1 MNKKSLLKTAL
12 VSATIL
18 SGAGLFANATQAQ
31 AATPAVH
38 AEQVRGVLQVVDH
51 ENKGEVHLYDREGHV
66 MKQTVKN
73 GKKYK
78 VWEKAYINDELMY
91 RIGTDKQW
99 IPAKYTDWK
108 DAKLGQN
115 VAVASKANN
124 AAYNRENY
132 VGVATINYQGSGNV
146 RLVNSQGNY
155 TSQYLPKN
163 STWKVWEKAD
173 INHEPM
179 YRVGNQSQW
188 VPAKYVSVSQ
198 TNTKNLQNNE
208 VHHASVVGNTANKSS
223 DTIRHAS
230 TSRPVNNS
238 THTNKELHQGNVT
251 GNKSSNSTN
260 NTAHNTTPVK
270 PVTPAKPVT
279 PSKPVTPTKPVD
291 TKPVIPAKPVTPS
304 KPVTP
309 TKPAQPAKP
318 VTPSKPVTPAKP
330 VNTKPAQPVT
340 PTKPVGPA
348 TPAKPVE
355 PTTPSKP
362 ITPTTPAKPTEP
374 SKPVQPAQPT
384 KPAESTKPA
393 TPNKPVQ
400 PAKPVTPTQPAK
412 PVQPATPTD
421 NNQGQRL
428 TNSQY
433 EQIFWDNYMA
443 PAGYQKG
450 NITIPDSQV
459 KTGDIPD
466 GTLDATDW
474 NCYAAHMNLY
484 NGNYVNTSSSKSEF
498 LQDASKLGNKYNWNN
513 MADSNNTKYTKASIR
528 VTQPA
533 TNNVQIDAVWYN

>member
-31 AATPAVH
+31 AATPAAH
-38 AEQVRGVLQVVDH
+38 AEQVRGILKVVDH
-51 ENKGEVHLYDREGHV
+51 ENHGEVHLYDREGHV

-115 VAVASKANN
+115 VAVASKATN

-155 TSQYLPKN
+155 TSQYLPKKSN
-163 STWKVWEKAD
+163 WKVWEKAD

-198 TNTKNLQNNE
+198 TNTKSLQNNE
-208 VHHASVVGNTANKSS
+208 VHHVSVLGSNTNKSS
-223 DTIRHAS
+223 DTVHNESAQ
-230 TSRPVNNS
+230 RPVNNS
-238 THTNKELHQGNVT
+238 AHTSKGVLQGNVNGGT
-251 GNKSSNSTN
+251 NGNSTG
-260 NTAHNTTPVK
+260 NTAHSV
-270 PVTPAKPVT
+270 VPAKPVT
-279 PSKPVTPTKPVD
+279 PTAPTKSAE
-291 TKPVIPAKPVTPS
+291 TK
-304 KPVTP
+304 
-309 TKPAQPAKP
+309 PAKP

-330 VNTKPAQPVT
+330 VDTKPVEPTT
-340 PTKPVGPA
+340 PTKPVEPSKPA
-348 TPAKPVE
+348 EPVTPAKPVE
-355 PTTPSKP
+355 PSKPVEPTTPTEP
-362 ITPTTPAKPTEP
+362 VTPATPTTPAKPAEP
-374 SKPVQPAQPT
+374 SKPVQPTQPT
-384 KPAESTKPA
+384 
-393 TPNKPVQ
+393 
-400 PAKPVTPTQPAK
+400 KPVTPT
-412 PVQPATPTD
+412 TPTD

-433 EQIFWDNYMA
+433 EQIFWDKYMA

-450 NITIPDSQV
+450 NISIPNSQTQ
-459 KTGDIPD
+459 TGDIPES
-466 GTLDATDW
+466 TLNATNW
-474 NCYAAHMNLY
+474 NCYAAYMDLY
-484 NGNYVNTSSSKSEF
+484 NGNYVNTTSSKSEF
-498 LQDASKLGNKYNWNN
+498 LQDATKLGNDYDWNN
-513 MADSNNTKYTKASIR
+513 MKDSNNTKYTKASIR
-528 VTQPA
+528 VTQPN
-533 TNNVQIDAVWYN
+533 TNDVRINAVWYN

>member
-1 MNKKSLLKTAL
+1 MNKKSLMKTAL

-18 SGAGLFANATQAQ
+18 SGAGLFANSAQAQ

-51 ENKGEVHLYDREGHV
+51 ENQGEVHLYDRDGHV

-115 VAVASKANN
+115 VAVASKATN

-132 VGVATINYQGSGNV
+132 VGTATINYQGAGNV
-146 RLVNSQGNY
+146 RLVNSQGDY

-198 TNTKNLQNNE
+198 TNTKSLQNNE
-208 VHHASVVGNTANKSS
+208 VHHASVVGNTANKPS

-238 THTNKELHQGNVT
+238 THTSAGLHQENANE
-251 GNKSSNSTN
+251 NKSG
-260 NTAHNTTPVK
+260 NTT
-270 PVTPAKPVT
+270 TA
-279 PSKPVTPTKPVD
+279 
-291 TKPVIPAKPVTPS
+291 

-309 TKPAQPAKP
+309 TKPAQ
-318 VTPSKPVTPAKP
+318 PAKP

-340 PTKPVGPA
+340 PTKPVEPSKPT

-362 ITPTTPAKPTEP
+362 VTPTTPTTPVKPTEP
-374 SKPVQPAQPT
+374 NKPVQPAQPT
-384 KPAESTKPA
+384 KPAEPTKPA
-393 TPNKPVQ
+393 TPNKPI
-400 PAKPVTPTQPAK
+400 QPAK
-412 PVQPATPTD
+412 PVQPTTPTD
-421 NNQGQRL
+421 NSKQAL
-428 TNSQY
+428 TTSQM
-433 EQIFWDNYMA
+433 EQIFWDKYMA
-443 PAGYQKG
+443 PNGYQKG
-450 NITIPDSQV
+450 NIPVSDYQV
-459 KTGDIPD
+459 KTGDCD
-466 GTLDATDW
+466 DSVNNETNWDNHTAYMTLH
-474 NCYAAHMNLY
+474 NYH
-484 NGNYVNTSSSKSEF
+484 YVNTDESKQEF
-498 LQDASKLGNKYNWNN
+498 LNDTTKIANNYSWNNMEPGNKYQ
-513 MADSNNTKYTKASIR
+513 KASIR
-528 VTQPA
+528 VTQSSPDD
-533 TNNVQIDAVWYN
+533 IRMDALWYN

>member
-18 SGAGLFANATQAQ
+18 SGAGLFANTTQAQ

-38 AEQVRGVLQVVDH
+38 AEQVRGVLKVVDH
-51 ENKGEVHLYDREGHV
+51 ENHGEVHLYDREGHV

-115 VAVASKANN
+115 VAVASKATN

-173 INHEPM
+173 INHESM

-198 TNTKNLQNNE
+198 TNTKSSQNNE
-208 VHHASVVGNTANKSS
+208 VHHVSVLGNNTNKSS
-223 DTIRHAS
+223 DTIHNESAQ
-230 TSRPVNNS
+230 RPVNNS
-238 THTNKELHQGNVT
+238 AHTSKGVLQGNVNGGT
-251 GNKSSNSTN
+251 NGNSTG
-260 NTAHNTTPVK
+260 NTAHSVVPAK
-270 PVTPAKPVT
+270 PVTPTAPTKPAETKPAKPVT
-279 PSKPVTPTKPVD
+279 PSKPVTPTKPID
-291 TKPVIPAKPVTPS
+291 TKPVEPATPTKPVEPSKPTNPNKPVEPVTPS

-309 TKPAQPAKP
+309 T
-318 VTPSKPVTPAKP
+318 
-330 VNTKPAQPVT
+330 
-340 PTKPVGPA
+340 
-348 TPAKPVE
+348 
-355 PTTPSKP
+355 
-362 ITPTTPAKPTEP
+362 TPTTPAKPTEP
-374 SKPVQPAQPT
+374 SKPVQPTQPT
-384 KPAESTKPA
+384 KP
-393 TPNKPVQ
+393 VQ
-400 PAKPVTPTQPAK
+400 PT
-412 PVQPATPTD
+412 TPTD

-443 PAGYQKG
+443 PAGWQKG
-450 NITIPDSQV
+450 NIPVTNDIMKNGAASD
-459 KTGDIPD
+459 DIPWSLGRVD
-466 GTLDATDW
+466 TA
-474 NCYAAHMNLY
+474 YMQLY
-484 NGNYVNTSSSKSEF
+484 NGNYVNTPQSKAEF
-498 LQDASKLGNKYNWNN
+498 VQDATKLGNEYSWN
-513 MADSNNTKYTKASIR
+513 DTSEYHKASIR
-528 VTQPA
+528 ATQPD
-533 TNNVQIDAVWYN
+533 NNSVRIDVLRYN

>member
-18 SGAGLFANATQAQ
+18 SGAGLFANTTQAQ
-31 AATPAVH
+31 AATSAVH

-51 ENKGEVHLYDREGHV
+51 ENQGEVHLFDRDGHV

-115 VAVASKANN
+115 VAVASKATN

-188 VPAKYVSVSQ
+188 VPAKYVSVSS
-198 TNTKNLQNNE
+198 NNNKSLQNNE
-208 VHHASVVGNTANKSS
+208 VHHVSVLGGNTNKSS
-223 DTIRHAS
+223 NTIHNDS
-230 TSRPVNNS
+230 VQRPVNNS
-238 THTNKELHQGNVT
+238 THASTESSQGNVT
-251 GNKSSNSTN
+251 KNTTDNSTN
-260 NTAHNTTPVK
+260 STSHNTVPAK
-270 PVTPAKPVT
+270 PVTPTAPTKPAETKPAKPVT

-291 TKPVIPAKPVTPS
+291 TKPAV
-304 KPVTP
+304 P
-309 TKPAQPAKP
+309 T
-318 VTPSKPVTPAKP
+318 
-330 VNTKPAQPVT
+330 T
-340 PTKPVGPA
+340 PTKPVEPSKPT

-362 ITPTTPAKPTEP
+362 VTPTTPTTPAKPTEP
-374 SKPVQPAQPT
+374 SKPVQP
-384 KPAESTKPA
+384 
-393 TPNKPVQ
+393 
-400 PAKPVTPTQPAK
+400 VTPTQPTK
-412 PVQPATPTD
+412 PVEPTTPTD
-421 NNQGQRL
+421 NSKQAL
-428 TNSQY
+428 TTSQM
-433 EQIFWDNYMA
+433 EQVFWDRYMA

-450 NITIPDSQV
+450 NIPISDYQV
-459 KTGDIPD
+459 KTGEPNDS
-466 GTLDATDW
+466 TLESINYQAQFSYMTLH
-474 NCYAAHMNLY
+474 NYH
-484 NGNYVNTSSSKSEF
+484 YVNTNASKNEF
-498 LQDASKLGNKYNWNN
+498 LQDTKETADQYNWNN
-513 MADSNNTKYTKASIR
+513 VRDADGNKFQKASIR
-528 VTQPA
+528 VTQSSPDD
-533 TNNVQIDAVWYN
+533 IRMDALWYN

>member
-1 MNKKSLLKTAL
+1 MNKKSLFKTAL

-18 SGAGLFANATQAQ
+18 SGAGLFANSAQAQ
-31 AATPAVH
+31 AATSATH

-51 ENKGEVHLYDREGHV
+51 ENQGEVHLYDRDGHV

-198 TNTKNLQNNE
+198 TNAKSLQNNE

-223 DTIRHAS
+223 DTIRNAS
-230 TSRPVNNS
+230 TSRPVNSS
-238 THTNKELHQGNVT
+238 THTRAGLPQGNAT

-260 NTAHNTTPVK
+260 NAAHNTTAVKPATPAKPVTPFK
-270 PVTPAKPVT
+270 PVTPAKPVDTKPAESAKPVTPSKPFTPTKPVETKPAQPVT
-279 PSKPVTPTKPVD
+279 PSKPVTP
-291 TKPVIPAKPVTPS
+291 
-304 KPVTP
+304 
-309 TKPAQPAKP
+309 
-318 VTPSKPVTPAKP
+318 
-330 VNTKPAQPVT
+330 
-340 PTKPVGPA
+340 
-348 TPAKPVE
+348 
-355 PTTPSKP
+355 
-362 ITPTTPAKPTEP
+362 
-374 SKPVQPAQPT
+374 
-384 KPAESTKPA
+384 TKPA

-400 PAKPVTPTQPAK
+400 PAKPVTPSKPVTPAK
-412 PVQPATPTD
+412 PATSTD
-421 NNQGQRL
+421 NNQDQRL
-428 TNSQY
+428 TNNQY
-433 EQIFWDNYMA
+433 EQIFWDKYMA

-466 GTLDATDW
+466 STLDATNWD
-474 NCYAAHMNLY
+474 CYAAHMNLY
-484 NGNYVNTSSSKSEF
+484 NGNYVNTPSSKSEF
-498 LQDASKLGNKYNWNN
+498 LQDASKVGNNYSWNN
-513 MADSNNTKYTKASIR
+513 MTDSNNTKYTKASIR

>member
-1 MNKKSLLKTAL
+1 MNKKSLFKTAL

-18 SGAGLFANATQAQ
+18 SGAGLFANSAQAQ

-38 AEQVRGVLQVVDH
+38 AEQVRGVLKVVDH
-51 ENKGEVHLYDREGHV
+51 ENQGEVHLYDRNGHV

-115 VAVASKANN
+115 VAVASKATNS
-124 AAYNRENY
+124 AYNRENY
-132 VGVATINYQGSGNV
+132 VGTATINYQGAGNV

-198 TNTKNLQNNE
+198 PNTKSSQPNE
-208 VHHASVVGNTANKSS
+208 VHHVSVLGNNTNKSS
-223 DTIRHAS
+223 NTIHHAS

-238 THTNKELHQGNVT
+238 THTSAESHQGNAI
-251 GNKSSNSTN
+251 GNKSSN
-260 NTAHNTTPVK
+260 TTTVK
-270 PVTPAKPVT
+270 RVAPTKPAQPAKPVT
-279 PSKPVTPTKPVD
+279 PSKPVT
-291 TKPVIPAKPVTPS
+291 
-304 KPVTP
+304 
-309 TKPAQPAKP
+309 PAKP

-340 PTKPVGPA
+340 PTKPVEPNKSA

-362 ITPTTPAKPTEP
+362 VTPTTPTTPVKPTEP
-374 SKPVQPAQPT
+374 SKPLQPAQPT
-384 KPAESTKPA
+384 KPAEPT
-393 TPNKPVQ
+393 KPVQ
-400 PAKPVTPTQPAK
+400 PT
-412 PVQPATPTD
+412 TPTD
-421 NNQGQRL
+421 NSKQAL
-428 TNSQY
+428 TTSQM
-433 EQIFWDNYMA
+433 EQIFWDRYMA

-450 NITIPDSQV
+450 NIPVSDYQV
-459 KTGDIPD
+459 KTGDTD
-466 GTLDATDW
+466 EATNDATNW
-474 NCYAAHMNLY
+474 TAHTAYMSLHNY
-484 NGNYVNTSSSKSEF
+484 HYVNT
-498 LQDASKLGNKYNWNN
+498 DASKQEFLNDTSKIANNYDWNN
-513 MADSNNTKYTKASIR
+513 MTHNDQKYQKASIR
-528 VTQPA
+528 VTQSSP
-533 TNNVQIDAVWYN
+533 NDIRMDALWYN

>member
-1 MNKKSLLKTAL
+1 MNKKSLMKTAL

-18 SGAGLFANATQAQ
+18 SGAGLFANSAQAQ

-51 ENKGEVHLYDREGHV
+51 ENQGEVHLYDRDGHV

-115 VAVASKANN
+115 VAVASKATN

-132 VGVATINYQGSGNV
+132 VGTATINYQGSGNV
-146 RLVNSQGNY
+146 RLVNSQGSY

-173 INHEPM
+173 INHESM

-198 TNTKNLQNNE
+198 PNTT
-208 VHHASVVGNTANKSS
+208 SVVGNTANKSS

-238 THTNKELHQGNVT
+238 AHTSAGLHQENTT
-251 GNKSSNSTN
+251 GNKSSN
-260 NTAHNTTPVK
+260 NTAHNTTP
-270 PVTPAKPVT
+270 A
-279 PSKPVTPTKPVD
+279 KPVTPTKPAE
-291 TKPVIPAKPVTPS
+291 TKPAQPVTPS

-309 TKPAQPAKP
+309 TKPAETKPAQP
-318 VTPSKPVTPAKP
+318 VTPSKPVTPTKP
-330 VNTKPAQPVT
+330 AETKPAQPVT
-340 PTKPVGPA
+340 P
-348 TPAKPVE
+348 
-355 PTTPSKP
+355 
-362 ITPTTPAKPTEP
+362 
-374 SKPVQPAQPT
+374 SKPVTPT
-384 KPAESTKPA
+384 KPAETKPAQPVTPSKPVTPTKPA

-400 PAKPVTPTQPAK
+400 PAKPVTPSKPVTPAK
-412 PVQPATPTD
+412 PATSTD
-421 NNQGQRL
+421 NNQDQRL
-428 TNSQY
+428 TNNQY
-433 EQIFWDNYMA
+433 EQIFWDKYMA

-466 GTLDATDW
+466 STADATNWD
-474 NCYAAHMNLY
+474 CYAAHMNLY
-484 NGNYVNTSSSKSEF
+484 NGNYVNTPSSKSEF
-498 LQDASKLGNKYNWNN
+498 LQDASKVGNEYSWNN
-513 MADSNNTKYTKASIR
+513 MTDSNNTKYTKASIR

>member
-1 MNKKSLLKTAL
+1 MNKKSLMKTAL

-18 SGAGLFANATQAQ
+18 SGAGLFANSAQAQ
-31 AATPAVH
+31 AATPATR

-51 ENKGEVHLYDREGHV
+51 ENQGEVHLFDRDGHV

-115 VAVASKANN
+115 VAVASKATN

-188 VPAKYVSVSQ
+188 VPAKYVSVSSH
-198 TNTKNLQNNE
+198 NNKSLQNNE
-208 VHHASVVGNTANKSS
+208 VHHVSVLGNNINKSS
-223 DTIRHAS
+223 DTIHNESAQ
-230 TSRPVNNS
+230 RPV
-238 THTNKELHQGNVT
+238 
-251 GNKSSNSTN
+251 
-260 NTAHNTTPVK
+260 TT
-270 PVTPAKPVT
+270 KPVT
-279 PSKPVTPTKPVD
+279 PSKPVTPTKPAE
-291 TKPVIPAKPVTPS
+291 TKPAKPVTPS

-309 TKPAQPAKP
+309 TKPAETKPAKSVTPSKPVTPTKPAETKPAKPVIPSKPVTPSKPADTKPVEPTTPTKPVEPSKPTTSSKPAEP
-318 VTPSKPVTPAKP
+318 VTPSKPVTP
-330 VNTKPAQPVT
+330 T
-340 PTKPVGPA
+340 
-348 TPAKPVE
+348 
-355 PTTPSKP
+355 
-362 ITPTTPAKPTEP
+362 TPTTPAKPTEP
-374 SKPVQPAQPT
+374 TEPSKPVQPTQPT
-384 KPAESTKPA
+384 KP
-393 TPNKPVQ
+393 VQ
-400 PAKPVTPTQPAK
+400 PT
-412 PVQPATPTD
+412 TPTD

-466 GTLDATDW
+466 STLDATDW

-498 LQDASKLGNKYNWNN
+498 LQDASKLGNEYNWNN
-513 MADSNNTKYTKASIR
+513 MTDSNNTKYTKASIR

-533 TNNVQIDAVWYN
+533 NNNVQIDAVWYN

>member
-18 SGAGLFANATQAQ
+18 SGAGLFANTTQAQ

-38 AEQVRGVLQVVDH
+38 AEQVRGVLKVVDH
-51 ENKGEVHLYDREGHV
+51 ENHGEVHLYDREGHV

-115 VAVASKANN
+115 VAVASKATN

-173 INHEPM
+173 INHESM

-198 TNTKNLQNNE
+198 TNTKSSQNNE
-208 VHHASVVGNTANKSS
+208 VHHVSVLGNNTNKSS
-223 DTIRHAS
+223 DTIHNESAQK
-230 TSRPVNNS
+230 PVNNS
-238 THTNKELHQGNVT
+238 AHTSKGVLQGNVNGGT
-251 GNKSSNSTN
+251 NGNSTG
-260 NTAHNTTPVK
+260 NTAHSVVPAK
-270 PVTPAKPVT
+270 PVTPTAPTKPAETKPAKPVT
-279 PSKPVTPTKPVD
+279 PSKPVTPTKPID
-291 TKPVIPAKPVTPS
+291 TKPVEPATPTKPVTPS
-304 KPVTP
+304 KPVDTKPAEPTTP
-309 TKPAQPAKP
+309 TKPVEPSKPTNPNKPVEP
-318 VTPSKPVTPAKP
+318 VTPSKPA
-330 VNTKPAQPVT
+330 T
-340 PTKPVGPA
+340 PT
-348 TPAKPVE
+348 
-355 PTTPSKP
+355 
-362 ITPTTPAKPTEP
+362 TPTTPAKPTEP
-374 SKPVQPAQPT
+374 SKPVQPTQPT
-384 KPAESTKPA
+384 KP
-393 TPNKPVQ
+393 VQ
-400 PAKPVTPTQPAK
+400 PT
-412 PVQPATPTD
+412 TPTD

-443 PAGYQKG
+443 PAGWQKG
-450 NITIPDSQV
+450 NIPVTNDIMKNGAASD
-459 KTGDIPD
+459 DIPWSLGRVD
-466 GTLDATDW
+466 TA
-474 NCYAAHMNLY
+474 YMQLY
-484 NGNYVNTSSSKSEF
+484 NGNYVNTPQSKAEF
-498 LQDASKLGNKYNWNN
+498 VQDATKLGNEYSWN
-513 MADSNNTKYTKASIR
+513 DTSEYHKASIR
-528 VTQPA
+528 ATQPD
-533 TNNVQIDAVWYN
+533 NNSVRIDVLRYN

>member
-12 VSATIL
+12 VSAAIL
-18 SGAGLFANATQAQ
+18 SGAGLFANGAQAQ

-51 ENKGEVHLYDREGHV
+51 ENQGEVHLFDREGHV

-115 VAVASKANN
+115 VAVASKATN

-198 TNTKNLQNNE
+198 TNTKSLQNNE
-208 VHHASVVGNTANKSS
+208 VHHVSVLGNNTNKSS
-223 DTIRHAS
+223 DTIHNESAQ
-230 TSRPVNNS
+230 RPVNNS
-238 THTNKELHQGNVT
+238 AHTSKGVLQGNVNGST
-251 GNKSSNSTN
+251 NGNSTS
-260 NTAHNTTPVK
+260 NTSHNTVPAK
-270 PVTPAKPVT
+270 PVTPTAPTKPATPTKPVT
-279 PSKPVTPTKPVD
+279 PSKPVDTKLAEPTTPTKSVEPSKS
-291 TKPVIPAKPVTPS
+291 TTPS
-304 KPVTP
+304 
-309 TKPAQPAKP
+309 
-318 VTPSKPVTPAKP
+318 
-330 VNTKPAQPVT
+330 
-340 PTKPVGPA
+340 
-348 TPAKPVE
+348 KPVE
-355 PTTPSKP
+355 PTTPNKP
-362 ITPTTPAKPTEP
+362 VTPTTPAKPTEP
-374 SKPVQPAQPT
+374 SKPV
-384 KPAESTKPA
+384 
-393 TPNKPVQ
+393 
-400 PAKPVTPTQPAK
+400 TPTQPAK
-412 PVQPATPTD
+412 PAQPTTPTD
-421 NNQGQRL
+421 NSKQAL
-428 TNSQY
+428 TTSQM
-433 EQIFWDNYMA
+433 EQVFWDKYMA

-450 NITIPDSQV
+450 NIPVSDYQV
-459 KTGDIPD
+459 KNGEPD
-466 GTLDATDW
+466 DSTTESMNYQGQWSYMTLH
-474 NCYAAHMNLY
+474 NYH
-484 NGNYVNTSSSKSEF
+484 YVNNDASKNEF
-498 LQDASKLGNKYNWNN
+498 LQDTKETADQYEWNDVRDADGNKFQ
-513 MADSNNTKYTKASIR
+513 KASIR
-528 VTQPA
+528 VTQSSPDD
-533 TNNVQIDAVWYN
+533 IRMDALWYN

>member
-18 SGAGLFANATQAQ
+18 SGAGLFANTTQAQ

-38 AEQVRGVLQVVDH
+38 AEQVRGVLKVVDH
-51 ENKGEVHLYDREGHV
+51 ENHGEVHLYDREVHV

-115 VAVASKANN
+115 VAVASKATN

-173 INHEPM
+173 INHESM

-198 TNTKNLQNNE
+198 TNTKSSQNNE
-208 VHHASVVGNTANKSS
+208 VHHVSVLGNNTNKSS
-223 DTIRHAS
+223 DTIHNESAQ
-230 TSRPVNNS
+230 RPVNNS
-238 THTNKELHQGNVT
+238 AHTSKGVLQGNVNGGT
-251 GNKSSNSTN
+251 NGNSTG
-260 NTAHNTTPVK
+260 NTAHSVVPAK
-270 PVTPAKPVT
+270 PVTPTAPTKPAETKPAKPVT
-279 PSKPVTPTKPVD
+279 PSKPVTPTKPID
-291 TKPVIPAKPVTPS
+291 TKPVEPATPTKPVEPSKPTNPNKPVEPVTPS
-304 KPVTP
+304 KPATP
-309 TKPAQPAKP
+309 T
-318 VTPSKPVTPAKP
+318 
-330 VNTKPAQPVT
+330 
-340 PTKPVGPA
+340 
-348 TPAKPVE
+348 
-355 PTTPSKP
+355 
-362 ITPTTPAKPTEP
+362 TPTTPAKPTEP
-374 SKPVQPAQPT
+374 SKPVQPTQPT
-384 KPAESTKPA
+384 KP
-393 TPNKPVQ
+393 VQ
-400 PAKPVTPTQPAK
+400 PT
-412 PVQPATPTD
+412 TPTD

-443 PAGYQKG
+443 PAGWQKG
-450 NITIPDSQV
+450 NIPVTNDIMKNGAASD
-459 KTGDIPD
+459 DIPWSLGRVD
-466 GTLDATDW
+466 TA
-474 NCYAAHMNLY
+474 YMQLY
-484 NGNYVNTSSSKSEF
+484 NGNYVNTPQSKAEF
-498 LQDASKLGNKYNWNN
+498 VQDATKLGNEYSWN
-513 MADSNNTKYTKASIR
+513 DTSEYHKASIR
-528 VTQPA
+528 ATQPD
-533 TNNVQIDAVWYN
+533 NNSVRIDVLRYN

>member
-12 VSATIL
+12 VSAAVL
-18 SGAGLFANATQAQ
+18 SGAGLFANSAQAQ

-51 ENKGEVHLYDREGHV
+51 ENQGEVHLYDRDGHV

-115 VAVASKANN
+115 VAVASKATN

-146 RLVNSQGNY
+146 RLVNNQGNY

-198 TNTKNLQNNE
+198 TNTKSLQNNE
-208 VHHASVVGNTANKSS
+208 VHHVSVLGNNTNKSS
-223 DTIRHAS
+223 DTIHNES
-230 TSRPVNNS
+230 VQRPVNNS
-238 THTNKELHQGNVT
+238 AHTSKGVLQGNVN
-251 GNKSSNSTN
+251 GSANGNSTSN
-260 NTAHNTTPVK
+260 ITHNTVPVK
-270 PVTPAKPVT
+270 PVT
-279 PSKPVTPTKPVD
+279 PVTPTKPVD
-291 TKPVIPAKPVTPS
+291 TKPVE
-304 KPVTP
+304 P
-309 TKPAQPAKP
+309 T
-318 VTPSKPVTPAKP
+318 
-330 VNTKPAQPVT
+330 T
-340 PTKPVGPA
+340 PTKPVEPSKPT
-348 TPAKPVE
+348 TPNKPVE

-362 ITPTTPAKPTEP
+362 VTPTTPTTPAKPTEP
-374 SKPVQPAQPT
+374 SKPVQPTQPT
-384 KPAESTKPA
+384 KP
-393 TPNKPVQ
+393 VQ
-400 PAKPVTPTQPAK
+400 PT
-412 PVQPATPTD
+412 TPTD

-433 EQIFWDNYMA
+433 EQIFWDNYMT
-443 PAGYQKG
+443 PAGWQKG
-450 NITIPDSQV
+450 NIPITNDIMKNGAASD
-459 KTGDIPD
+459 DIPWSLGRVD
-466 GTLDATDW
+466 TA
-474 NCYAAHMNLY
+474 YMQLY
-484 NGNYVNTSSSKSEF
+484 NGNYVNTPQSKAEF
-498 LQDASKLGNKYNWNN
+498 IQDATKLGNEYSWN
-513 MADSNNTKYTKASIR
+513 DTSEYHKASIR
-528 VTQPA
+528 ATQPD
-533 TNNVQIDAVWYN
+533 NNSVRIDVLRYN

>member
-12 VSATIL
+12 VSAAIL

-38 AEQVRGVLQVVDH
+38 AEQVRGVLKVVDH
-51 ENKGEVHLYDREGHV
+51 ENHGEVHLYDRDGHV

-115 VAVASKANN
+115 VAVASKATN

-146 RLVNSQGNY
+146 RLVNSRGNY

-163 STWKVWEKAD
+163 SNWKVWEKAD

-198 TNTKNLQNNE
+198 TNTKSSQNNE
-208 VHHASVVGNTANKSS
+208 VHHVSVLGGNTNKSS
-223 DTIRHAS
+223 DES
-230 TSRPVNNS
+230 TQRPVNNS
-238 THTNKELHQGNVT
+238 AHTSKGLPQGNINGST
-251 GNKSSNSTN
+251 NGNSTS
-260 NTAHNTTPVK
+260 NTAHNTV
-270 PVTPAKPVT
+270 PAKPVT
-279 PSKPVTPTKPVD
+279 
-291 TKPVIPAKPVTPS
+291 
-304 KPVTP
+304 PVTP
-309 TKPAQPAKP
+309 TKPAETKPAKP

-330 VNTKPAQPVT
+330 VDTKPVEPTT
-340 PTKPVGPA
+340 PTKPVESSKPTTPSKPA
-348 TPAKPVE
+348 EPVTPAKPVE
-355 PTTPSKP
+355 PSKP
-362 ITPTTPAKPTEP
+362 VEPTTPTKPAEP
-374 SKPVQPAQPT
+374 SKPVQPTQPT
-384 KPAESTKPA
+384 
-393 TPNKPVQ
+393 
-400 PAKPVTPTQPAK
+400 KPVTPT
-412 PVQPATPTD
+412 TPTD
-421 NNQGQRL
+421 NSQGQRL

-433 EQIFWDNYMA
+433 EQIFWDKYMA

-450 NITIPDSQV
+450 NISIPDSQTQ
-459 KTGDIPD
+459 TGDIPES
-466 GTLDATDW
+466 TLNATNW
-474 NCYAAHMNLY
+474 NCYAAYMDLY
-484 NGNYVNTSSSKSEF
+484 NGNYVNTTSSKSEF
-498 LQDASKLGNKYNWNN
+498 LQDATKLGNDYDWNN
-513 MADSNNTKYTKASIR
+513 MKDSNNTKYTKASIR
-528 VTQPA
+528 VTQPN
-533 TNNVQIDAVWYN
+533 TNDVRINAVWYN

>member
-12 VSATIL
+12 VSAAIL
-18 SGAGLFANATQAQ
+18 SGAGLLANTTQAQ

-51 ENKGEVHLYDREGHV
+51 ENQGEVHLYDRDGHV

-115 VAVASKANN
+115 VAVASKATN

-132 VGVATINYQGSGNV
+132 VGTATINYQGAGNV
-146 RLVNSQGNY
+146 RLVNSQGSY
-155 TSQYLPKN
+155 TSQYLSKN

-198 TNTKNLQNNE
+198 TGTKSSQSNE
-208 VHHASVVGNTANKSS
+208 VHHVSVVGNTANKSS
-223 DTIRHAS
+223 VPVHES
-230 TSRPVNNS
+230 TAHESVNN
-238 THTNKELHQGNVT
+238 TIHTNRGAQQTNV
-251 GNKSSNSTN
+251 NINRHDHNNSV
-260 NTAHNTTPVK
+260 HNTTHNSNTSSTGSSSV
-270 PVTPAKPVT
+270 
-279 PSKPVTPTKPVD
+279 KPVTPTKPTE
-291 TKPVIPAKPVTPS
+291 TK
-304 KPVTP
+304 
-309 TKPAQPAKP
+309 PAKP

-330 VNTKPAQPVT
+330 VD
-340 PTKPVGPA
+340 TKPVQPV

-355 PTTPSKP
+355 PSKPTTPAKPVESTTPSKP
-362 ITPTTPAKPTEP
+362 VAPTTPTTPAKPTEP
-374 SKPVQPAQPT
+374 SKPVQPTQPT
-384 KPAESTKPA
+384 KPTEPTKPA

-400 PAKPVTPTQPAK
+400 PT
-412 PVQPATPTD
+412 TPTD

-466 GTLDATDW
+466 STLDATDW
-474 NCYAAHMNLY
+474 NCYVAHMNLY
-484 NGNYVNTSSSKSEF
+484 NGNYVNTPSSRSEF
-498 LQDASKLGNKYNWNN
+498 LQDASKLGNKYDWNN
-513 MADSNNTKYTKASIR
+513 MTDSNNTKYTKASIR

>member
-1 MNKKSLLKTAL
+1 MNKRSLMKTAL

-18 SGAGLFANATQAQ
+18 SGAGLFANSAQAQ

-51 ENKGEVHLYDREGHV
+51 ENQGEVHLYDRDGHV

-115 VAVASKANN
+115 VAVASKATNS
-124 AAYNRENY
+124 AYNRENY
-132 VGVATINYQGSGNV
+132 VGTATINYQGAGNV

-251 GNKSSNSTN
+251 GNKSG
-260 NTAHNTTPVK
+260 NTTTV
-270 PVTPAKPVT
+270 
-279 PSKPVTPTKPVD
+279 KPVTPTKPVE
-291 TKPVIPAKPVTPS
+291 TKPVTPS
-304 KPVTP
+304 KSVTP
-309 TKPAQPAKP
+309 TKPVETKP
-318 VTPSKPVTPAKP
+318 VTPSKSVTPTKP
-330 VNTKPAQPVT
+330 VETKPAQPVT
-340 PTKPVGPA
+340 PTKPV
-348 TPAKPVE
+348 E
-355 PTTPSKP
+355 
-362 ITPTTPAKPTEP
+362 PAKPTEP
-374 SKPVQPAQPT
+374 SKPVQPVQPT
-384 KPAESTKPA
+384 KPAEPTKPA
-393 TPNKPVQ
+393 TPDKPVQ
-400 PAKPVTPTQPAK
+400 SAK
-412 PVQPATPTD
+412 PVQPTTPTD
-421 NNQGQRL
+421 NSKQALTTNQM
-428 TNSQY
+428 
-433 EQIFWDNYMA
+433 EQIFWDRYMA

-450 NITIPDSQV
+450 NIPVSDYQV
-459 KTGDIPD
+459 KTGDCD
-466 GTLDATDW
+466 DSVNNETNWDNHTAYMTLH
-474 NCYAAHMNLY
+474 NYH
-484 NGNYVNTSSSKSEF
+484 YVNTDESKQEF
-498 LQDASKLGNKYNWNN
+498 LNDTTKIANNYSWNNMEPGNKYQ
-513 MADSNNTKYTKASIR
+513 KASIR
-528 VTQPA
+528 VTQSSP
-533 TNNVQIDAVWYN
+533 NDIRMDALWYN

>member
-1 MNKKSLLKTAL
+1 MNKRSLMKTAL

-18 SGAGLFANATQAQ
+18 SGAGLFANSAQAQ

-51 ENKGEVHLYDREGHV
+51 ENQGEVHLYDRDGHV

-115 VAVASKANN
+115 VAVASKATN

-132 VGVATINYQGSGNV
+132 VGTATINYQGAGNV

-198 TNTKNLQNNE
+198 PNTT
-208 VHHASVVGNTANKSS
+208 SVVGNTANKSS

-238 THTNKELHQGNVT
+238 THISAGLHQENTT
-251 GNKSSNSTN
+251 GNKSSN
-260 NTAHNTTPVK
+260 NTAHNTTP
-270 PVTPAKPVT
+270 A
-279 PSKPVTPTKPVD
+279 KPVTPTKPAE
-291 TKPVIPAKPVTPS
+291 TKPAQPVTPS

-309 TKPAQPAKP
+309 TKPAE
-318 VTPSKPVTPAKP
+318 
-330 VNTKPAQPVT
+330 TKPVT
-340 PTKPVGPA
+340 PTKPA
-348 TPAKPVE
+348 TPAKP
-355 PTTPSKP
+355 
-362 ITPTTPAKPTEP
+362 
-374 SKPVQPAQPT
+374 
-384 KPAESTKPA
+384 A
-393 TPNKPVQ
+393 TS
-400 PAKPVTPTQPAK
+400 
-412 PVQPATPTD
+412 TD
-421 NNQGQRL
+421 NNQDQRL
-428 TNSQY
+428 TNNQY
-433 EQIFWDNYMA
+433 EQIFWDKYMA

-466 GTLDATDW
+466 STLDATNWD
-474 NCYAAHMNLY
+474 CYAAHMNLY
-484 NGNYVNTSSSKSEF
+484 NGNYVNTPSSKSEF
-498 LQDASKLGNKYNWNN
+498 LQDASKLGDNYSWNN
-513 MADSNNTKYTKASIR
+513 MTDSNNTKYTKASIR

>member
-1 MNKKSLLKTAL
+1 MNKKSLMKTAL
-12 VSATIL
+12 ISATIL
-18 SGAGLFANATQAQ
+18 SGAGLFANSAQAQ

-51 ENKGEVHLYDREGHV
+51 ENQGEVHLYDRDGHV

-115 VAVASKANN
+115 VAVASKATNS
-124 AAYNRENY
+124 AYNRENY
-132 VGVATINYQGSGNV
+132 GGTATINYQGAGNV
-146 RLVNSQGNY
+146 RLVNSQGDY

-188 VPAKYVSVSQ
+188 VPAKYVTVSS
-198 TNTKNLQNNE
+198 NNNKSLQNNE
-208 VHHASVVGNTANKSS
+208 IHHANIVGNTANKSS

-230 TSRPVNNS
+230 TARPVNN
-238 THTNKELHQGNVT
+238 
-251 GNKSSNSTN
+251 
-260 NTAHNTTPVK
+260 AHNTTPAK
-270 PVTPAKPVT
+270 PVNPSKPVT
-279 PSKPVTPTKPVD
+279 PSKSVT
-291 TKPVIPAKPVTPS
+291 PAKPAE
-304 KPVTP
+304 
-309 TKPAQPAKP
+309 TKPAQP

-330 VNTKPAQPVT
+330 T
-340 PTKPVGPA
+340 
-348 TPAKPVE
+348 
-355 PTTPSKP
+355 
-362 ITPTTPAKPTEP
+362 
-374 SKPVQPAQPT
+374 
-384 KPAESTKPA
+384 
-393 TPNKPVQ
+393 
-400 PAKPVTPTQPAK
+400 
-412 PVQPATPTD
+412 TPTD

-466 GTLDATDW
+466 STLDATDW

-498 LQDASKLGNKYNWNN
+498 LQDASKLGNEYNWNN
-513 MADSNNTKYTKASIR
+513 MTDSNNTKYTKASIR

>member
-18 SGAGLFANATQAQ
+18 SGAGLFANTTQAQ

-38 AEQVRGVLQVVDH
+38 AEQVRGVLKVVDH
-51 ENKGEVHLYDREGHV
+51 ENHGEVHLYDREGHV

-115 VAVASKANN
+115 VAVASKATN
-124 AAYNRENY
+124 ATYNRENY

-173 INHEPM
+173 INHESM

-198 TNTKNLQNNE
+198 TNTKSSQNNE
-208 VHHASVVGNTANKSS
+208 VHHVSVLGNNTNKSS
-223 DTIRHAS
+223 DTIHNESAQK
-230 TSRPVNNS
+230 PVNNS
-238 THTNKELHQGNVT
+238 AHTSKGVLQGNVNGGT
-251 GNKSSNSTN
+251 NGNSTG
-260 NTAHNTTPVK
+260 NTAHSVVPAK
-270 PVTPAKPVT
+270 PVTPTAPTKPAETKPAKPVT
-279 PSKPVTPTKPVD
+279 PSKPVTPTKPID
-291 TKPVIPAKPVTPS
+291 TKPVEPATPTKPVTPS
-304 KPVTP
+304 KPVDTKPAEPTTP
-309 TKPAQPAKP
+309 TKPVEPSKPTNPNKPVEP
-318 VTPSKPVTPAKP
+318 VTPSKPA
-330 VNTKPAQPVT
+330 T
-340 PTKPVGPA
+340 PT
-348 TPAKPVE
+348 
-355 PTTPSKP
+355 
-362 ITPTTPAKPTEP
+362 TPTTPAKPTEP
-374 SKPVQPAQPT
+374 SKPVQPTQPT
-384 KPAESTKPA
+384 KP
-393 TPNKPVQ
+393 VQ
-400 PAKPVTPTQPAK
+400 PT
-412 PVQPATPTD
+412 TPTD

-443 PAGYQKG
+443 PAGWQKG
-450 NITIPDSQV
+450 NIPVTNDIMKNGAASD
-459 KTGDIPD
+459 DIPWSLGRVD
-466 GTLDATDW
+466 TA
-474 NCYAAHMNLY
+474 YMQLY
-484 NGNYVNTSSSKSEF
+484 NGNYVNTPQSKAEF
-498 LQDASKLGNKYNWNN
+498 VQDATKLGNEYSWN
-513 MADSNNTKYTKASIR
+513 DTSEYHKASIR
-528 VTQPA
+528 ATQPD
-533 TNNVQIDAVWYN
+533 NNSVRIDVLRYN

>member
-18 SGAGLFANATQAQ
+18 SGAGLFANSAQAQ
-31 AATPAVH
+31 AATSATH
-38 AEQVRGVLQVVDH
+38 AKQVRGVLQVVDH
-51 ENKGEVHLYDREGHV
+51 ENQGEVHLYDRDGHV

-270 PVTPAKPVT
+270 PVTPAKPV
-279 PSKPVTPTKPVD
+279 
-291 TKPVIPAKPVTPS
+291 
-304 KPVTP
+304 
-309 TKPAQPAKP
+309 
-318 VTPSKPVTPAKP
+318 
-330 VNTKPAQPVT
+330 NTKPAQPVT
-340 PTKPVGPA
+340 PSKPVEPSKPA

-355 PTTPSKP
+355 PTTPSKPVTP

-374 SKPVQPAQPT
+374 SKPVQPTQP
-384 KPAESTKPA
+384 TKPA
-393 TPNKPVQ
+393 TPNK
-400 PAKPVTPTQPAK
+400 
-412 PVQPATPTD
+412 PATPTD

-433 EQIFWDNYMA
+433 EQLFWDNYMA
-443 PAGYQKG
+443 PAGWQKG
-450 NITIPDSQV
+450 NVPITDYQIKNNMPDES
-459 KTGDIPD
+459 
-466 GTLDATDW
+466 TLDKIGDGDCA
-474 NCYAAHMNLY
+474 YMQLY
-484 NGNYVNTSSSKSEF
+484 NGNYVNTPQSKAEF
-498 LQDASKLGNKYNWNN
+498 VQDASKLGNEYSWN
-513 MADSNNTKYTKASIR
+513 DTSEYHKATIR
-528 VTQPA
+528 ATQPD
-533 TNNVQIDAVWYN
+533 NNSVRIDVLRYN